1 MSDVRYLNLKRE
13 KRFAGSLIP
22 YEINIDGNW
31 VAKLE
36 NGDEINIPLDYS
48 KHEFY
53 MKFDGIEG
61 AIYSEGLII
70 PADSFNHSLYCYC
83 KAGLMKPKLL
93 WEIDQDQEECNKRVY
108 QEEMHKSSIID
119 EINGV
124 LALIEEGK
132 LIGCRDYSALN
143 QLSEDAKKSSMYA
156 KWLDRTKRNC
166 ISMIL
171 KQYIEGKWGY
181 ERVFKPIHDLCTI
194 PELKNE
200 CLKYLRHFDYYVKSR
215 GALNSVLNEE
225 NPVDEIIE
233 LSKSSRDINDY
244 ISDNICEE
252 MSNIKTYYKSGENE
266 KALECLLLVNID
278 EKDLWNLK
286 KGLIISA
293 MTEGITKEETEKYT
307 AVEKFYKYVYLMLD
321 DEKEESIHVNTVDE
335 IIAETIRCSYSKV
348 FTKLNEM
355 LDEFLEYTCRV
366 YKIQSSQYNIL
377 QKIFAYFKAYDQ
389 EKRILEN
396 MVNNYITRSSEQE
409 ERLAF
414 LQKGNYDTDSLANV
428 NGQKDDFIEDST
440 WKYEYRSVNWD
451 SKKIETFFENLSL
464 QNRTVEYPFVVREW
478 NKEINIF
485 SDDFDI
491 DKIGQLICNAFIDN
505 YDNRFS
511 IRLAASKTMDNYSE
525 PMDTITIVADSDEE
539 ITKGYSWIAYF
550 VTAEKISNKQV
561 AFSIYTLYFP
571 ALDMEVKL
579 AQDSLIRKNKLCANK
594 IILLKEMQNPRINR
608 HIQSVN
614 NLIINV
620 LENWVNNEN
629 KKTDIYG

>member
-1 MSDVRYLNLKRE
+1 M
-13 KRFAGSLIP
+13 
-22 YEINIDGNW
+22 
-31 VAKLE
+31 
-36 NGDEINIPLDYS
+36 
-48 KHEFY
+48 
-53 MKFDGIEG
+53 
-61 AIYSEGLII
+61 
-70 PADSFNHSLYCYC
+70 
-83 KAGLMKPKLL
+83 
-93 WEIDQDQEECNKRVY
+93 
-108 QEEMHKSSIID
+108 
-119 EINGV
+119 
-124 LALIEEGK
+124 
-132 LIGCRDYSALN
+132 
-143 QLSEDAKKSSMYA
+143 
-156 KWLDRTKRNC
+156 
-166 ISMIL
+166 
-171 KQYIEGKWGY
+171 
-181 ERVFKPIHDLCTI
+181 
-194 PELKNE
+194 
-200 CLKYLRHFDYYVKSR
+200 
-215 GALNSVLNEE
+215 
-225 NPVDEIIE
+225 
-233 LSKSSRDINDY
+233 
-244 ISDNICEE
+244 
-252 MSNIKTYYKSGENE
+252 
-266 KALECLLLVNID
+266 
-278 EKDLWNLK
+278 
-286 KGLIISA
+286 
-293 MTEGITKEETEKYT
+293 
-307 AVEKFYKYVYLMLD
+307 
-321 DEKEESIHVNTVDE
+321 
-335 IIAETIRCSYSKV
+335 
-348 FTKLNEM
+348 
-355 LDEFLEYTCRV
+355 
-366 YKIQSSQYNIL
+366 
-377 QKIFAYFKAYDQ
+377 
-389 EKRILEN
+389 
-396 MVNNYITRSSEQE
+396 
-409 ERLAF
+409 
-414 LQKGNYDTDSLANV
+414 ANV